1 MLRCITTACPNI
13 KGLFWPKK
21 QTQRC
26 TLIKVV
32 CYTSFGTLN
41 KKKSQNELLRG
52 RPLDEFIKEPHIH
65 SNTWSISWLSRINND
80 LIHFYSKKYAKRLIN
95 NQLLLIVDKFTK
107 LYHQKRKI
115 ITINCY
121 WKAQMLVKEYVL
133 KQIHKYVLVLNQIS
147 ACGK

>member
-1 MLRCITTACPNI
+1 MLRCITTACPNN
-13 KGLFWPKK
+13 FD
-21 QTQRC
+21 QNSNTQRC
-26 TLIKVV
+26 TLELSKWYVIHHLGPS
-32 CYTSFGTLN
+32 T
-41 KKKSQNELLRG
+41 KSQNELLRG

-80 LIHFYSKKYAKRLIN
+80 LIHFYSKNYAKRIIN

-107 LYHQKRKI
+107 LYNQKRKI

-133 KQIHKYVLVLNQIS
+133 KTYTQNVLVLNQIS